1 MALYTKFRC
10 TACGHT
16 KIYQLGAS
24 MVEVSELTTANEF
37 KAMGDLEADVL
48 SGKYGDYLAKICAVD
63 PKKIAYDANECLL
76 WCWKCKTIKK
86 GRRKRLSAL
95 SWDSPD
101 DKIDI
106 NAIHRRPYDMDIKIN
121 QFCEECDEILS
132 EVGGRGSVTAKC
144 PKCGEIAFIMGESM
158 RD

>member
-16 KIYQLGAS
+16 KTYQLGAA
-24 MVEVSELTTANEF
+24 MLEMTDLKDEF
-37 KAMGDLEADVL
+37 KPMRELEADVL

-63 PKKIAYDANECLL
+63 PKKISYDAQECLL

-106 NAIHRRPYDMDIKIN
+106 NAIHRRPYDMEIHIN
-121 QFCEECDEILS
+121 QFCKECGEILS
-132 EVGGRGSVTAKC
+132 DVSGSISVTAKC
-144 PKCGEIAFIMGESM
+144 PKCGEIAFIMGAKM

>member
-16 KIYQLGAS
+16 KTYQLGAAMLEIS
-24 MVEVSELTTANEF
+24 RPDKEF
-37 KAMGDLEADVL
+37 KATSDLEADVL

-63 PKKIAYDANECLL
+63 PKKISYDAQECLL

-101 DKIDI
+101 GKIDF

-121 QFCEECDEILS
+121 QFCKECDEILADVS
-132 EVGGRGSVTAKC
+132 GHGSVTAKC
-144 PKCGEIAFIMGESM
+144 PKCGEIAFIMGESL